1 MDEKLLDIQD
11 LSVWYKTYRGF
22 AEVVDH
28 INLYVGK
35 GEKIGLVGESGCGKT
50 TTMKMVMRTLDERG
64 IKVGEGSKLLFG
76 GEDILAMDAKALL
89 DLRRRKIS
97 MISQSPMA
105 ALNPVFTIGQ
115 QMMDVLKYSGQFD
128 KHDKKG
134 MLDAARKAIDSV
146 MIPDP
151 DRILNSYPHQLSG
164 GMRQRICIATSLLT
178 PRQLLIADEPGTA
191 LDVTVQ
197 GQIHKLLRRLVE
209 EEKRSLIMITH
220 SLGVVREL
228 VDRIYVM
235 YAGNIVE
242 NCDTAELFKN
252 PLHPYTQGLLACV
265 PRLTG
270 GGISAG
276 IYGYIPSYVNP
287 PKGCRFFNRC
297 PHCTE
302 RCKQENRAHTW
313 LQKIMRCPAS
323 SMRTRDLPR
332 RRETAMSNELLT
344 LKNLKQY
351 FPVGKDRFVRAVD
364 GVDLTINHGDV
375 MGLVGESGSGKSTI
389 AYTVMGMYGMTGGE
403 IDFEGEVFTKETKRK
418 RSMKFRREAQ
428 IVFQDPG
435 SSLNPYQDVRSILS
449 LPLKVHKVV
458 PKNEIDDKILEILEM
473 VELPADFM
481 YKSPNSI
488 GGGEKQLVSIARA
501 LCCNPKFI
509 ILDEPTSSLD
519 VSIQAK
525 IINMLIKLKK
535 EQNLTYMF
543 ITHDMGVM
551 RNVSNRVAIMYLG
564 KICEIAPTETFYR
577 NPLHPYTQML
587 LSSIPVVSEEDETIK
602 PKAVECVGEIPSPVN
617 VPTGCSFHTRCPY
630 KCERCTKEDPVMR
643 EVEPGHTVRC
653 HLIDK

>member
-302 RCKQENRAHTW
+302 RCKQE
-313 LQKIMRCPAS
+313 K
-323 SMRTRDLPR
+323 
-332 RRETAMSNELLT
+332 
-344 LKNLKQY
+344 
-351 FPVGKDRFVRAVD
+351 
-364 GVDLTINHGDV
+364 
-375 MGLVGESGSGKSTI
+375 
-389 AYTVMGMYGMTGGE
+389 
-403 IDFEGEVFTKETKRK
+403 
-418 RSMKFRREAQ
+418 
-428 IVFQDPG
+428 PG
-435 SSLNPYQDVRSILS
+435 
-449 LPLKVHKVV
+449 
-458 PKNEIDDKILEILEM
+458 
-473 VELPADFM
+473 
-481 YKSPNSI
+481 
-488 GGGEKQLVSIARA
+488 
-501 LCCNPKFI
+501 
-509 ILDEPTSSLD
+509 
-519 VSIQAK
+519 
-525 IINMLIKLKK
+525 
-535 EQNLTYMF
+535 TYMAAEN
-543 ITHDMGVM
+543 HA
-551 RNVSNRVAIMYLG
+551 VSCFCL
-564 KICEIAPTETFYR
+564 
-577 NPLHPYTQML
+577 LYT
-587 LSSIPVVSEEDETIK
+587 S
-602 PKAVECVGEIPSPVN
+602 PSP
-617 VPTGCSFHTRCPY
+617 R
-630 KCERCTKEDPVMR
+630 D
-643 EVEPGHTVRC
+643 
-653 HLIDK
+653 

>member
-302 RCKQENRAHTW
+302 RCKQE
-313 LQKIMRCPAS
+313 K
-323 SMRTRDLPR
+323 
-332 RRETAMSNELLT
+332 
-344 LKNLKQY
+344 
-351 FPVGKDRFVRAVD
+351 
-364 GVDLTINHGDV
+364 
-375 MGLVGESGSGKSTI
+375 
-389 AYTVMGMYGMTGGE
+389 
-403 IDFEGEVFTKETKRK
+403 
-418 RSMKFRREAQ
+418 
-428 IVFQDPG
+428 PG
-435 SSLNPYQDVRSILS
+435 
-449 LPLKVHKVV
+449 
-458 PKNEIDDKILEILEM
+458 
-473 VELPADFM
+473 
-481 YKSPNSI
+481 
-488 GGGEKQLVSIARA
+488 
-501 LCCNPKFI
+501 
-509 ILDEPTSSLD
+509 
-519 VSIQAK
+519 
-525 IINMLIKLKK
+525 
-535 EQNLTYMF
+535 TYMAAEN
-543 ITHDMGVM
+543 HA
-551 RNVSNRVAIMYLG
+551 VSCFLY
-564 KICEIAPTETFYR
+564 
-577 NPLHPYTQML
+577 
-587 LSSIPVVSEEDETIK
+587 EDK
-602 PKAVECVGEIPSPVN
+602 GPAK
-617 VPTGCSFHTRCPY
+617 
-630 KCERCTKEDPVMR
+630 ERC
-643 EVEPGHTVRC
+643 
-653 HLIDK
+653 

>member
-302 RCKQENRAHTW
+302 RCKQE
-313 LQKIMRCPAS
+313 K
-323 SMRTRDLPR
+323 
-332 RRETAMSNELLT
+332 
-344 LKNLKQY
+344 
-351 FPVGKDRFVRAVD
+351 
-364 GVDLTINHGDV
+364 
-375 MGLVGESGSGKSTI
+375 
-389 AYTVMGMYGMTGGE
+389 
-403 IDFEGEVFTKETKRK
+403 
-418 RSMKFRREAQ
+418 
-428 IVFQDPG
+428 PG
-435 SSLNPYQDVRSILS
+435 TYMAAEILS
-449 LPLKVHKVV
+449 GYPD
-458 PKNEIDDKILEILEM
+458 NR
-473 VELPADFM
+473 
-481 YKSPNSI
+481 S
-488 GGGEKQLVSIARA
+488 
-501 LCCNPKFI
+501 NP
-509 ILDEPTSSLD
+509 
-519 VSIQAK
+519 
-525 IINMLIKLKK
+525 
-535 EQNLTYMF
+535 
-543 ITHDMGVM
+543 
-551 RNVSNRVAIMYLG
+551 
-564 KICEIAPTETFYR
+564 
-577 NPLHPYTQML
+577 
-587 LSSIPVVSEEDETIK
+587 ED
-602 PKAVECVGEIPSPVN
+602 
-617 VPTGCSFHTRCPY
+617 
-630 KCERCTKEDPVMR
+630 
-643 EVEPGHTVRC
+643 
-653 HLIDK
+653 

>member
-302 RCKQENRAHTW
+302 RCKQ
-313 LQKIMRCPAS
+313 
-323 SMRTRDLPR
+323 
-332 RRETAMSNELLT
+332 
-344 LKNLKQY
+344 
-351 FPVGKDRFVRAVD
+351 
-364 GVDLTINHGDV
+364 
-375 MGLVGESGSGKSTI
+375 
-389 AYTVMGMYGMTGGE
+389 
-403 IDFEGEVFTKETKRK
+403 
-418 RSMKFRREAQ
+418 
-428 IVFQDPG
+428 
-435 SSLNPYQDVRSILS
+435 
-449 LPLKVHKVV
+449 
-458 PKNEIDDKILEILEM
+458 
-473 VELPADFM
+473 
-481 YKSPNSI
+481 
-488 GGGEKQLVSIARA
+488 
-501 LCCNPKFI
+501 
-509 ILDEPTSSLD
+509 
-519 VSIQAK
+519 
-525 IINMLIKLKK
+525 
-535 EQNLTYMF
+535 
-543 ITHDMGVM
+543 
-551 RNVSNRVAIMYLG
+551 
-564 KICEIAPTETFYR
+564 
-577 NPLHPYTQML
+577 
-587 LSSIPVVSEEDETIK
+587 
-602 PKAVECVGEIPSPVN
+602 
-617 VPTGCSFHTRCPY
+617 
-630 KCERCTKEDPVMR
+630 
-643 EVEPGHTVRC
+643 
-653 HLIDK
+653 